1 MNTAF
6 HKRHFAGRGGI
17 ADLWVIAFPMV
28 ISTALDTAMMFIN
41 RVFLAQVDTT
51 HMAACMAGGIT
62 TFTATTFFVGLIGY
76 VTALAANQYG
86 AEQKSACAVSTTQ
99 ALILAV
105 LAYPFMLALIPL
117 GLASFHWAGHDPAQ
131 IPLESTYFR
140 ILMYGTLIMLARSAV
155 SGFFSGIG
163 RTRIIMFANITALV
177 VNTGFAW
184 VLIFGKFGAPAMGM
198 AGAALALL
206 SGETIALLVL
216 LGAYLTKANRAEFSV
231 DRAWRFDRASMW
243 KLIRYGSPSGLE
255 LCTNLVAFTAM
266 IFMFHGY
273 GEKTAAAVTIA
284 FNWDMVAFVPM
295 IGLQV
300 AVMSLVGQN
309 MGRGDIP
316 GARRAAWS
324 GFKLITI
331 YSVGMLLLFLC
342 APDLLILVFRPHPT
356 PADFAEIAGMARVMI
371 MLMSVYLL
379 SDGFFIVF
387 SGAIRGAGDTTWA
400 MVASAILHW
409 GAALNV
415 WICTKWLRLDPV
427 HAWTWYVLSFPVFGL
442 VFWLRFHGGK
452 WHRHRLV
459 EPPRPPPTP
468 EETPEPP
475 A

>member
-6 HKRHFAGRGGI
+6 HKRHFAGPGGI

-28 ISTALDTAMMFIN
+28 VSTALDTAMMFIN

-76 VTALAANQYG
+76 VTALAAHQYG
-86 AEQKSACAVSTTQ
+86 AGQKPLCAVSATQ
-99 ALILAV
+99 GLILSAV
-105 LAYPFMLALIPL
+105 AYPFMLAIIPL
-117 GLASFHWAGHDPAQ
+117 GLASFRWAGHDPAQ

-140 ILMYGTLIMLARSAV
+140 ILMYGTFIMLARSAIA
-155 SGFFSGIG
+155 GFFSGIG
-163 RTRIIMFANITALV
+163 RTRIIMFGNIAALA
-177 VNTGFAW
+177 VNTFLAW
-184 VLIFGKFGAPAMGM
+184 VLIFGRFGAPAMGM
-198 AGAALALL
+198 AGAAIALL
-206 SGETIALLVL
+206 SGETVALLIL
-216 LGAYLTKANRAEFSV
+216 LGAYLTKANRAEFAV
-231 DRAWRFDRASMW
+231 DASWRLDRTVMW
-243 KLIRYGSPSGLE
+243 RLLRYGSPSGLE
-255 LCTNLVAFTAM
+255 LCINLTAFTAM

-273 GEKTAAAVTIA
+273 GEKVASAVTIA

-300 AVMSLVGQN
+300 AVMSLVGQS
-309 MGRGDIP
+309 MGRGDVH

-324 GFKLITI
+324 GLKLILF
-331 YSVGMLLLFLC
+331 YSAAMLLLFLC
-342 APDLLILVFRPHPT
+342 VPDLLIRVFQPHPA
-356 PADFAEIAGMARVMI
+356 PADFAEIARMARTMV
-371 MLMSVYLL
+371 MLMTVYLI

-400 MVASAILHW
+400 MAASAILHW
-409 GAALNV
+409 GAAINV

-427 HAWTWYVLSFPVFGL
+427 HAWSFYVLSFPVFGL

-452 WHRHRLV
+452 WQRHKLA
-459 EPPRPPPTP
+459 EPARPPPVL